1 MTRPLV
7 TIMIPTCNQHQ
18 MIARAVNSAISQT
31 YRPLE
36 IIVSDDS
43 ENELT
48 YDQIVPWLTEGVK
61 YFHHKPAL
69 GRVQNYHHLLYNL
82 AQGEWVLNLD
92 GDDYLKD
99 KTFIE
104 KAIQHIDAYPDT
116 VMVFANQVLYHTATK
131 KFTIFRSFFRPG
143 PRINGNT
150 LILNMVFGN
159 VEVPHLATLYNRRLA
174 LLLDFYTSDILST
187 DRESLIRLM
196 LNHDIGYLDLDAGVW
211 VQHERNASKQYSI
224 HEVLANTKMYD
235 RLGGYIR
242 ENGDISLFVLK
253 LWAMLGKYKLYHAA
267 LRHYI
272 RDSRF
277 MALKAIRCFVR
288 ADPWVLWLVFVDP
301 RSYFML
307 LNKVVMKYERPGI
320 K

>member
-7 TIMIPTCNQHQ
+7 TIMIPTCNQHK
-18 MIARAVNSAISQT
+18 MIAKAVESALSQT

-43 ENELT
+43 ANDLT
-48 YDQIVPWLTEGVK
+48 FYEIAPYLIRNIK

-69 GRVQNYHHLLYNL
+69 GRVQNYHHVLYDL

-92 GDDYLKD
+92 GDDYLED

-104 KAIQHIDAYPDT
+104 KAIQHIDAYPNT
-116 VMVFANQVLYHTATK
+116 AMVFANQVLYHTDTK
-131 KFTIFRSFFRPG
+131 KFSRFRSLVRPG
-143 PRINGNT
+143 PRINGNQ
-150 LILNMVFGN
+150 LILNMVFQN
-159 VEVPHLATLYNRRLA
+159 VEVPHLATLYHRRSA

-211 VQHERNASKQYSI
+211 VQHENNASKHYSI
-224 HEVLANTKMYD
+224 HEVIANAKMYD
-235 RLGGYIR
+235 RLGRYIR
-242 ENGDISLFVLK
+242 ENGDISLLLLK
-253 LWAMLGKYKLYHAA
+253 FWAMLGKYKLYHAA
-267 LRHYI
+267 LRQYV
-272 RDSRF
+272 RDRRF
-277 MALKAIRCFVR
+277 VALKAIKCFVR
-288 ADPWVLWLVFVDP
+288 ADPLVLWLLCIDP
-301 RSYFML
+301 RNYSLFVKQAL
-307 LNKVVMKYERPGI
+307 RKYKRPCI